1 MANAIILHRR
11 RSEKIEPGTQK
22 FTANDTF
29 TVPYSTVYTIVMVG
43 SSGKAGNGGKGG
55 DAIVEQLGQYYYIY
69 GGGGGGGGGGQSKGY
84 TVSFSITLKK
94 GEKIGVTINKSIIS
108 FGSYASVATGT
119 AAQNGT
125 DASGRNIGVGGQ
137 GEGKHTVSA
146 PSGWVASGTNSGISG
161 GNGIYGAV
169 DDVANNPAFLPGGPG
184 GYAGT
189 YNGGEGGEGGDYTD
203 PEYLNGANG
212 ATGKAAVIGNI
223 QISWG
228 Q

>member
-11 RSEKIEPGTQK
+11 RSEKIEPGTQR

-43 SSGKAGNGGKGG
+43 SSGKAGDGGKGG
-55 DAIVEQLGQYYYIY
+55 NATFFEAGNNSRID

-94 GEKIGVTINKSIIS
+94 GEKIDVTINKSVVS
-108 FGSYASVATGT
+108 FGSYATVATGT
-119 AAQNGT
+119 AATNGT
-125 DASGRNIGVGGQ
+125 DASGKSVGFG
-137 GEGKHTVSA
+137 GHAEWAHTVSA
-146 PSGWVASGTNSGISG
+146 PSGWVASGTNFGTSGE
-161 GNGIYGAV
+161 NGSYGAS
-169 DDVANNPAFLPGGPG
+169 DIIFNNPAFVPGGVG
-184 GYAGT
+184 GQAGT
-189 YNGGEGGEGGDYTD
+189 YNGGKGGDGGDYTD
-203 PEYLNGANG
+203 SEYLNGANG

>member
-55 DAIVEQLGQYYYIY
+55 DAVAEQHGQFYYIY

-125 DASGRNIGVGGQ
+125 DASGRSVGLGGQ

-146 PSGWVASGTNSGISG
+146 PSGWAASGTNSGKSG
-161 GNGIYGAV
+161 DTGSYGETDSV
-169 DDVANNPAFLPGGPG
+169 FNNPDFLAG
-184 GYAGT
+184 GYGGEAGT
-189 YNGGEGGEGGDYTD
+189 YNGGKGGDGGNYTGS
-203 PEYLNGANG
+203 EYRNGHNG

>member
-29 TVPYSTVYTIVMVG
+29 TVPYSTAYTIVMVG

-55 DAIVEQLGQYYYIY
+55 DATFLEAGNNFRID

-94 GEKIGVTINKSIIS
+94 GEKIDVTINKSVVS
-108 FGSYASVATGT
+108 FGSYATVATGT

-125 DASGRNIGVGGQ
+125 DASGRDIGHGGQ

-146 PSGWVASGTNSGISG
+146 PSGWAASGTNSGTSG
-161 GNGIYGAV
+161 GSGSYGAS
-169 DDVANNPAFLPGGPG
+169 DIIFDNPTFVPGGPG
-184 GYAGT
+184 GKAGT
-189 YNGGEGGEGGDYTD
+189 YNGGKGGLGGDYKNSD
-203 PEYLNGANG
+203 YLNGVNG